1 MSFISCELLFHSCD
15 GHIVVAAMPKSNF
28 ICHVNSGPKVT
39 VDRFLGVLQ
48 VRPYRLP
55 LFPLPDASPCAAVGY
70 RRLLQARR
78 FFSSRTAANDVVSD
92 SIAGCARSVQRC
104 CVVVLPF
111 IAVAGRAK
119 RWRMTSRRYGTS
131 LVGGATAKC
140 TALRAQYT
148 SSWGEEYVGVGAI
161 Q

>member
-1 MSFISCELLFHSCD
+1 MPFISCELLFHSCD

-78 FFSSRTAANDVVSD
+78 FFSSGTAANDVVSD
-92 SIAGCARSVQRC
+92 SIAGCAQRATMLRC
-104 CVVVLPF
+104 CFALHHRCRTCKKVENDQSTLRNF
-111 IAVAGRAK
+111 TRGWRYSQMHRA
-119 RWRMTSRRYGTS
+119 
-131 LVGGATAKC
+131 AC
-140 TALRAQYT
+140 ALH
-148 SSWGEEYVGVGAI
+148 
-161 Q
+161 